1 VIYFQKTKMG
11 KKNRIT
17 IELETKSVREN
28 ARLLVPPA
36 SRCRH
41 RAQASRIPSR
51 SWGRNQEE
59 VYQEGE
65 AMHEQQQKQQ
75 RLQESPRGQVG
86 TKPEGSKY
94 PMG

>member
-36 SRCRH
+36 SRCRQSTSEQDSQPELGEEP
-41 RAQASRIPSR
+41 RR
-51 SWGRNQEE
+51 SLSGR
-59 VYQEGE
+59 GGH
-65 AMHEQQQKQQ
+65 A
-75 RLQESPRGQVG
+75 
-86 TKPEGSKY
+86 
-94 PMG
+94 